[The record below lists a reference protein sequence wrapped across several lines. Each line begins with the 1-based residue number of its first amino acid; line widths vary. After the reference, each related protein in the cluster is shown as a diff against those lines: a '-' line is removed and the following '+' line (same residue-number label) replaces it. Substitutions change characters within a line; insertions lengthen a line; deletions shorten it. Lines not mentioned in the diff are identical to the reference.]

1 MHDLIYFEDGK
12 VKVSEQAMQI
22 QEFKDFKKYDRS
34 TDCQFFEKA
43 MNYIFYVYKVFG
55 SEKEHVSYL
64 ANLPLSQRKIVACK
78 THTGVYRMEQFEESK
93 WVIKCVEAFLL
104 YSRTQSERLLD
115 ALKEDL
121 SKFTSYIETIPV
133 DIEKTIKIDTII
145 PGTEE
150 STTIPVDI
158 KIANAKERLEAL
170 KNVQIYRE
178 MYLKLEKQ
186 ATNDLRNKQRTQAR
200 LFEDRE
206 VVSKISTDGFPLSN
220 E

>member
-1 MHDLIYFEDGK
+1 M
-12 VKVSEQAMQI
+12 
-22 QEFKDFKKYDRS
+22 
-34 TDCQFFEKA
+34 
-43 MNYIFYVYKVFG
+43 
-55 SEKEHVSYL
+55 
-64 ANLPLSQRKIVACK
+64 
-78 THTGVYRMEQFEESK
+78 
-93 WVIKCVEAFLL
+93 
-104 YSRTQSERLLD
+104 
-115 ALKEDL
+115 
-121 SKFTSYIETIPV
+121 